1 MIQEKKL
8 GLNHVLYTDYRKSRG
23 IFLKWLENYNSTRIL
38 LDSECVS
45 YTIIIIR
52 LILFY
57 DFFLNPTHNF
67 ILIKVFWA
75 PHLDYKESSLL

>member
-23 IFLKWLENYNSTRIL
+23 IFLKWVENYNSTCIL
-38 LDSECVS
+38 LDSECAS

-67 ILIKVFWA
+67 VLIKVFWA
-75 PHLDYKESSLL
+75 PCLDYEESSLL